1 MKCKYR
7 LFQRNNGIFFI
18 QNNSTGRQE
27 SLRTRDKEAARR
39 IFNAKNEA
47 HQQPAI
53 NLKIARAY
61 LMASDP
67 AFMQRTW
74 QNVMDQIQT
83 HGRDS
88 TKSCYV
94 RGMKSGAFDSLRH
107 RKLLENHVCSSHYQG
122 AVLRRRRR
130 LVLRVLRHA
139 SD

>member
-18 QNNSTGRQE
+18 QNNTTGRQE

-53 NLKIARAY
+53 NLQIARAY

-67 AFMQRTW
+67 LIVKRTW
-74 QNVMDQIQT
+74 QHVMDELIKTKQ
-83 HGRDS
+83 GS
-88 TKSCYV
+88 TLE
-94 RGMKSGAFDSLRH
+94 RWQRAINPARP
-107 RKLLENHVCSSHYQG
+107 RK
-122 AVLRRRRR
+122 
-130 LVLRVLRHA
+130 
-139 SD
+139 

>member
-39 IFNAKNEA
+39 IFHAKNEA

-53 NLKIARAY
+53 NLQIARAY

-67 AFMQRTW
+67 LIVKRARQH
-74 QNVMDQIQT
+74 VL
-83 HGRDS
+83 DS
-88 TKSCYV
+88 
-94 RGMKSGAFDSLRH
+94 F
-107 RKLLENHVCSSHYQG
+107 
-122 AVLRRRRR
+122 
-130 LVLRVLRHA
+130 
-139 SD
+139 